1 VTSPGRDDLPD
12 GIEPL
17 GVPDE
22 HTGHQTFVLA
32 LAIAVALLA
41 LIFTLGWVVYH
52 RLVEDRPPTVG
63 LSVLSTDTGVG
74 VARR

>member
-1 VTSPGRDDLPD
+1 MGPGRDDVPD

-22 HTGHQTFVLA
+22 RTGHQTFVLA

-63 LSVLSTDTGVG
+63 VGAPSTGTGVE
-74 VARR
+74 VAGR